1 MIIGFLVNPIAG
13 MGGSVG
19 LKGTDGNLYF
29 EALKRGAKP
38 VAPSKAA
45 RFLRKLIEI
54 GFSEKLLS
62 ASGIMGCKYL
72 EEIGYVNYEC
82 IDIPRYS
89 GLTSSEDTKKAV
101 KEFLKRSANLI
112 VFVGG
117 DGTAKDI
124 YDVTNGKV
132 PLLGIP
138 SGVKMYSGCFATS
151 PEAAA
156 HLLKLYVEGTTGTE
170 VTEIAD
176 ADEEAIRRGIPKV
189 RIYGYTLS
197 LRHEYLIVPSK
208 DFSSSGSPEEKYEV
222 AEYFI
227 NEYLKDNELYFLGP
241 GSTVK
246 AVTDVL
252 GLDKTLLGVDALYNK
267 RIIALDL
274 GEKELLKLLNNYGK
288 AYIVITVIGRQGY
301 IFGRGNQQFTP
312 KVIRSIGGKDRIY
325 VIATRSKMR
334 GIKYLIVDTGDPKL
348 DEDLSGYWRVIVGFN
363 EEKVVKVLPACCIE
377 KFI

>member
-29 EALKRGAKP
+29 EAIRRGAKP
-38 VAPSKAA
+38 VAPNKAI
-45 RFLRKLIEI
+45 RFLRRLIDVN
-54 GFSEKLLS
+54 FSENILS
-62 ASGIMGCKYL
+62 ASGIMGCRYL
-72 EEIGYVNYEC
+72 KEVEYPNYEC
-82 IDIPRYS
+82 INVPRHK
-89 GLTSSEDTKKAV
+89 GLTSSEDTKEAV
-101 KEFLKRSANLI
+101 RKFLKRKVNLI
-112 VFVGG
+112 VFIGG

-124 YDVTNGKV
+124 YDVTNGRI
-132 PLLGIP
+132 PILGVP
-138 SGVKMYSGCFATS
+138 SGVKMYSGCFAAS

-156 HLLKLYVEGTTGTE
+156 QLLKLYVEGTVSTDI
-170 VTEIAD
+170 TEIAD
-176 ADEEAIRRGIPKV
+176 ADEEAILRGIPKV
-189 RIYGYTLS
+189 NIYGYTLS
-197 LRHEYLIVPSK
+197 LRHEYLTIPSK

-227 NEYLKDNELYFLGP
+227 NEYLRDNELYFLGP

-246 AVTDVL
+246 AITDIL
-252 GLDKTLLGVDALYNK
+252 GLSKTLLGVDALYNK
-267 RIIALDL
+267 KIIALDL
-274 GEKELLKLLNNYGK
+274 GESEILGLINNYGS

-312 KVIRSIGGKDRIY
+312 RVIRSIGGKDRIY

-334 GIKYLIVDTGDPKL
+334 SIKYLIIDTGDPKL

-363 EEKVVKVLPACCIE
+363 EEKIVKVVPACCIE